1 MKIKSLTL
9 LLALSFLTNISF
21 AQYAGSYKLTK
32 SNSVS
37 VKHKNP
43 NYQKPKFY
51 IMPEI
56 GAGIS
61 LDREDMAIIVDL
73 ELGCEFNKFFSLGCG
88 IGYIGITGEK
98 NESTSFITPYMSSMP
113 VYLNMHGSFSKKNVS
128 PYWSIDL
135 GFNFPIN
142 DYKYSR
148 RFSCEGNCYKE
159 NCYKRYHQCIY
170 GLMIS
175 PELGLRLG
183 SCSYLG
189 INALMMGRKDY
200 VSADHDYSCYY
211 KDSSS
216 KSWGIREWA
225 LSLKFG
231 YKIMSHK

>member
-113 VYLNMHGSFSKKNVS
+113 VYLNMHGSFSKKKVS
-128 PYWSIDL
+128 PYWNIDL
-135 GFNFPIN
+135 GFNIPIE
-142 DYKYSR
+142 DYRYIDGY
-148 RFSCEGNCYKE
+148 FCEE
-159 NCYKRYHQCIY
+159 NCSRSTSSEIS

-175 PELGLRLG
+175 PEFGLRLG
-183 SCSYLG
+183 NLSYLG
-189 INALMMGRKDY
+189 INALIMCGETTHWYEHRRPCSRYDKPHFFQGFND
-200 VSADHDYSCYY
+200 V
-211 KDSSS
+211 
-216 KSWGIREWA
+216 A

-231 YKIMSHK
+231 YKIMSNK

>member
-9 LLALSFLTNISF
+9 LLALSFLANISF

-32 SNSVS
+32 SNYVS
-37 VKHKNP
+37 VKHKKA

-56 GAGIS
+56 GAGLI
-61 LDREDMAIIVDL
+61 LDDSDL
-73 ELGCEFNKFFSLGCG
+73 EYDATLEFGCEFNKFFSLGIG
-88 IGYIGITGEK
+88 AGYISVT
-98 NESTSFITPYMSSMP
+98 NSYDPPFISPEMSSIP
-113 VYLNMHGSFSKKNVS
+113 LYLNMHGSFSKKNVS
-128 PYWSIDL
+128 PYWSIGL
-135 GFNFPIN
+135 GINIPIEN
-142 DYKYSR
+142 YGRYQYLS
-148 RFSCEGNCYKE
+148 SCWKGEDCYASYYYE
-159 NCYKRYHQCIY
+159 IS

-189 INALMMGRKDY
+189 IKALMMGINESRY
-200 VSADHDYSCYY
+200 EEHVYPCYY
-211 KDSSS
+211 SDRWSSN
-216 KSWGIREWA
+216 WEPEWA

>member
-9 LLALSFLTNISF
+9 LLALSFLANISF

-56 GAGIS
+56 GAG
-61 LDREDMAIIVDL
+61 LNLNRGDMVINADL
-73 ELGCEFNKFFSLGCG
+73 ELGCEFNKFFSLGIG
-88 IGYIGITGEK
+88 AGYISVTRSYE
-98 NESTSFITPYMSSMP
+98 TSFISPEMSSMP
-113 VYLNMHGSFSKKNVS
+113 LYLNMHGSFSKKNVS
-128 PYWSIDL
+128 PYWSIGL
-135 GFNFPIN
+135 GFNIPI
-142 DYKYSR
+142 
-148 RFSCEGNCYKE
+148 EGYGYQYLDFCGEDCYE
-159 NCYKRYHQCIY
+159 NSNYMIS

-189 INALMMGRKDY
+189 INALMMGATLHSSEFHYK
-200 VSADHDYSCYY
+200 CY
-211 KDSSS
+211 
-216 KSWGIREWA
+216 KSDINWHYWGISEWA

-231 YKIMSHK
+231 YKIMSNK

>member
-56 GAGIS
+56 GAGLR
-61 LDREDMAIIVDL
+61 LDDSGL
-73 ELGCEFNKFFSLGCG
+73 EYDATLEFGCEFNKFFSLGIG
-88 IGYIGITGEK
+88 AGYISVTSSYE
-98 NESTSFITPYMSSMP
+98 TSFISPEMSSMP
-113 VYLNMHGSFSKKNVS
+113 LYLNMHGSFSKKNVS
-128 PYWSIDL
+128 PYWSIGL
-135 GFNFPIN
+135 GFNIPI
-142 DYKYSR
+142 
-148 RFSCEGNCYKE
+148 EGYGYQYLDFCREDCYKSYY
-159 NCYKRYHQCIY
+159 YKIS

-189 INALMMGRKDY
+189 INALMMGVTGRTSELHYDY
-200 VSADHDYSCYY
+200 KCY
-211 KDSSS
+211 KSDSSS
-216 KSWGIREWA
+216 KGWGIREWA

>member
-9 LLALSFLTNISF
+9 LLALSFLANISF

-32 SNSVS
+32 SNYVS
-37 VKHKNP
+37 VKHKKP

-56 GAGIS
+56 GAGLR
-61 LDREDMAIIVDL
+61 LDDPGL
-73 ELGCEFNKFFSLGCG
+73 EYDATLEFGCEFNKFFSLGIG
-88 IGYIGITGEK
+88 AGYISVTG
-98 NESTSFITPYMSSMP
+98 SYDPPFISPEMSSIP
-113 VYLNMHGSFSKKNVS
+113 LYLNMHGSFSKKNVS
-128 PYWSIDL
+128 PYWSIGL
-135 GFNFPIN
+135 GINIPIEGYG
-142 DYKYSR
+142 YKHLDFCR
-148 RFSCEGNCYKE
+148 EECYKSYYYE
-159 NCYKRYHQCIY
+159 IS

-189 INALMMGRKDY
+189 INALMMGVTHWISEFHNDY
-200 VSADHDYSCYY
+200 KCYKSDNRY
-211 KDSSS
+211 